1 MKFTNKILKFRFLAA
16 GSGKKNFV
24 CEVLIFTKIAIHNT
38 LMNGKSSEIDVMII
52 MLFQKSFHTFC
63 FSWVFNKSCFLA
75 MFQIA
80 ISPMCFWSSMKYVRQ
95 SKVPNKRGT
104 SNDK

>member
-1 MKFTNKILKFRFLAA
+1 MLWYDMNALSKIISHLFVLD
-16 GSGKKNFV
+16 GS
-24 CEVLIFTKIAIHNT
+24 
-38 LMNGKSSEIDVMII
+38 
-52 MLFQKSFHTFC
+52 
-63 FSWVFNKSCFLA
+63 FNKSCFLA

-104 SNDK
+104 SNDSRLLLSYKNFLMR